1 VHRRGR
7 LNLLPL
13 AAAAYGLGCA
23 IVLSTLTIAQPHPG
37 QLPGAMLQRGLD
49 ARIPM
54 RMMLLAI
61 AGPFLAALLLAPLLK
76 RFEGAQPWARIAAAI
91 SLTTGLWIAV
101 IDPSNVLAAL
111 FVPLVLTAASFL
123 ARSID
128 ARFTRRDLI
137 LVPSAITLFA
147 SLSVLPPSIAAP
159 LAAPIAMAIVVAIRL
174 AVRSPRPFLLA
185 PAALLLNVHAWF
197 PDAAGYLAAAIVV
210 TSPFLLKRAPRG
222 LLVHVSYPLFALA
235 LIASMSVLS
244 AERAPR
250 LDIFEDG
257 HWLMPAN
264 EMLHG
269 ATPYRDT
276 VPGHGFVNDGLL
288 EYLVMRLGAE
298 NAGSVL
304 FVRHS
309 LAMLLAP
316 ALYAVA
322 LALTASGEVAMLTV
336 VAAAAMMLTGT
347 SIPGAVSVLESN
359 APIRTLPAL
368 FALAYCIA
376 AVRRRDPRP
385 FILAGALAVLATLTS
400 VDFGAYAFL
409 VIAVAIV
416 RFGPNRKRA
425 TLSLAG
431 GAAAFAALCAVPML
445 ITGCLLPFLRVTLFE
460 ISKLT
465 EPYALQFF
473 YWPPQHEALVGLPDF
488 LAALFIPRVSW
499 IVIWGLIAIGT
510 AAAFAAIRP
519 PHRLAD
525 PMIVAGS
532 WVVFEAI
539 SFGERAHAIFMP
551 VAMALIVASIYA
563 VRWNRTLFAAAVI
576 VLAVMCTP
584 TQMLLRYSSR
594 LRSHGPI
601 TPELLRYDALP
612 RARGAW
618 IDRRNVQRLAL
629 LQFVASRTLGPG
641 DTFFDFANMPGLHYL
656 LDRRNPIRHPEAPF
670 YETEALQHEVIDAI
684 DRNPRVKLALV
695 QFTNRD
701 DVWIDGVPNA
711 VRAPLVAAY
720 LRDHFRPFVARDGV
734 EIWLRNGDRV
744 PGAEVPT
751 Q

>member
-1 VHRRGR
+1 MDNRGR
-7 LNLLPL
+7 LTPLPL

-61 AGPFLAALLLAPLLK
+61 AGPVVAALLLAPLLK
-76 RFEGAQPWARIAAAI
+76 RFDDGKPWARIACAL
-91 SLTTGLWIAV
+91 SLGTGLWIAV

-111 FVPLVLTAASFL
+111 FLPLVLAAGSFL

-137 LVPSAITLFA
+137 LIPSAITLFA
-147 SLSVLPPSIAAP
+147 SLSILPPSIAAP
-159 LAAPIAMAIVVAIRL
+159 LAAAVVVAIRL
-174 AVRSPRPFLLA
+174 MVRSPRPFLLA

-197 PDAAGYLAAAIVV
+197 PDGFGSLAAAIVV
-210 TSPFLLKRAPRG
+210 ITPFLVKRAPRK

-235 LIASMSVLS
+235 LMASMSVLS

-276 VPGHGFVNDGLL
+276 VPGHGFLNDGLL
-288 EYLVMRLGAE
+288 ESVVIRLGAE

-336 VAAAAMMLTGT
+336 VAAAAMLLTGT

-359 APIRTLPAL
+359 APLRTLPSL
-368 FALAYCIA
+368 FALACCIA

-385 FILAGALAVLATLTS
+385 FVLAGALAVLGTLTS

-409 VIAVAIV
+409 VIAVAII

-425 TLSLAG
+425 ALNAAG
-431 GAAAFAALCAVPML
+431 GAAAFAAVCGVAML
-445 ITGCLLPFLRVTLFE
+445 ATGSLLPFLRVTLFE
-460 ISKLT
+460 IPKLT

-473 YWPPQHEALVGLPDF
+473 YWPPQHDAIIGIPDF
-488 LAALFIPRVSW
+488 LAGLFMPRVSW
-499 IVIWGLIAIGT
+499 IVVWALVAIGT
-510 AAAFAAIRP
+510 AAAVAATRP

-532 WVVFEAI
+532 WVVLEAI

-551 VAMALIVASIYA
+551 VALAVIVATIYA
-563 VRWNRTLFAAAVI
+563 VRRNRTLFAAAVLA
-576 VLAVMCTP
+576 LAVMCTP
-584 TQMLLRYSSR
+584 TQMLLRYGAR
-594 LRSHGPI
+594 LRSHGPL
-601 TPELLRYDALP
+601 TPELVRYDTLP

-618 IDRRNVQRLAL
+618 IDSRNVQRLAL
-629 LQFVASRTLGPG
+629 LQLVAARTLGPD

-670 YETEALQHEVIDAI
+670 YETEELQREVISAI

-720 LRDHFRPFVARDGV
+720 VHEHFRPLLARDGV
-734 EIWLRNGDRV
+734 EIWLRR
-744 PGAEVPT
+744 
-751 Q
+751 